1 MQTAPHSL
9 VRRRRATALA
19 LAAIVMVGSTACKGE
34 GDGSVTISGDVEG
47 LDTLALRGDSLF
59 AQADRAPQ
67 TIDSLQAVASG
78 KMTRRPDDIR
88 KEKDVSAAD
97 SAAKTVNLPGVN
109 AMTARARA
117 RGDSMAKAAAMRLTG
132 GGPGGRARGDTIR
145 GVVTLLGVA
154 PAQQV
159 VLRTNNGETTV
170 SLSGMATSG
179 LARYAGMELMVR
191 GVMVTPRDVV
201 VSDYVIRTVDGVPAW
216 DGKLAGGN
224 TLLMSDGS
232 GRQRVPAMPAA
243 LRESEG
249 TRVWIAVKPGTSA
262 VYRYGIMGRR

>member
-1 MQTAPHSL
+1 MRTTPFSFMKRRFAP
-9 VRRRRATALA
+9 VVA
-19 LAAIVMVGSTACKGE
+19 LAALVMLGAAACKGE

-59 AQADRAPQ
+59 AQAERAPQ
-67 TIDSLQAVASG
+67 TIDSLQAVAEG
-78 KMTRRPDDIR
+78 KMTRRPEDTQKGKGD
-88 KEKDVSAAD
+88 SAAD

-179 LARYAGMELMVR
+179 MARYAGMELMVR

-216 DGKLAGGN
+216 DGKLVGDG
-224 TLLMSDGS
+224 TLQMSDGS
-232 GRQRVPAMPAA
+232 GRQKVPAMPAA

-249 TRVWIAVKPGTSA
+249 ARVWIAVKPGTST